1 MTLEVIFDNDF
12 DVSESLVLA
21 LKNASDL
28 TLQEEKKRDSVVNLK
43 IVGNAEM
50 QRLNNEFRNKD
61 RATNVL
67 SFTNDD
73 LSKDVTKNICDIAI
87 SYDFVKQEAK
97 DHGKSFSDH
106 VIHMLV
112 HGIYH
117 ILGYDHEDDIS
128 AEVMES
134 KEIYIL
140 DKLKISNPYN

>member
-21 LKNASDL
+21 LKNAADL

-50 QRLNNEFRNKD
+50 QQLNKEFRNKD

-73 LSKDVTKNICDIAI
+73 LSKDVTKNIGDIAI

-117 ILGYDHEDDIS
+117 ILGYDHENDIS

>member
-21 LKNASDL
+21 LKHAADL

-50 QRLNNEFRNKD
+50 QQLNKEFRNKD

-73 LSKDVTKNICDIAI
+73 LSKDVTKNIGDIAI

>member
-12 DVSESLVLA
+12 DVSENLVLA
-21 LKNASDL
+21 LKNAADL

-50 QRLNNEFRNKD
+50 QQLNKEFRNKD

-73 LSKDVTKNICDIAI
+73 LSKDVTKNIGDIAI

-128 AEVMES
+128 TEVMES

>member
-1 MTLEVIFDNDF
+1 
-12 DVSESLVLA
+12 LA
-21 LKNASDL
+21 LKNAADL

-50 QRLNNEFRNKD
+50 QQLNKEFRNKD

-73 LSKDVTKNICDIAI
+73 LSKDVTKNIGDIAI

>member
-21 LKNASDL
+21 LKNAADL

-43 IVGNAEM
+43 IVGNAEI
-50 QRLNNEFRNKD
+50 QQLNKEFRNKD

-73 LSKDVTKNICDIAI
+73 LSKDVTKNIGDIAI

>member
-21 LKNASDL
+21 LKNAADL

-50 QRLNNEFRNKD
+50 QQLNKEFRNKD

-73 LSKDVTKNICDIAI
+73 LSKDVTKNIGDIAI

-117 ILGYDHEDDIS
+117 ILGYDHEDDTVS
-128 AEVMES
+128 YTHLTLPTKA
-134 KEIYIL
+134 
-140 DKLKISNPYN
+140 

>member
-21 LKNASDL
+21 LKNAADL

-50 QRLNNEFRNKD
+50 QQLNKVFRNKD

-73 LSKDVTKNICDIAI
+73 LSKDVTKNIGDIAI

>member
-21 LKNASDL
+21 LKNAADL

-43 IVGNAEM
+43 IIGNAEM
-50 QRLNNEFRNKD
+50 QQLNKEFRNKD

-73 LSKDVTKNICDIAI
+73 LSKDVTKNIGDIAI

>member
-21 LKNASDL
+21 LKNAADL

-50 QRLNNEFRNKD
+50 QQLNKEFRNKD

-73 LSKDVTKNICDIAI
+73 LSKDVTKNIGDIAI

-97 DHGKSFSDH
+97 DQGKSFSDH

>member
-21 LKNASDL
+21 LKNAADL

-50 QRLNNEFRNKD
+50 QQLNKEFRNKD

-73 LSKDVTKNICDIAI
+73 LSKDVTKNIGDIAI

-128 AEVMES
+128 AEVLES

>member
-12 DVSESLVLA
+12 DVSENLVLA
-21 LKNASDL
+21 LKNAADL

-50 QRLNNEFRNKD
+50 QQLNKEFRNKD

-73 LSKDVTKNICDIAI
+73 LSKDVTKNIGDIAI

-117 ILGYDHEDDIS
+117 ILGYDHENDIS

>member
-21 LKNASDL
+21 LKNAADL

-43 IVGNAEM
+43 ILGNAEM
-50 QRLNNEFRNKD
+50 QKLNKEFRNKD

-73 LSKDVTKNICDIAI
+73 LSKDVTKNIGDIAI

>member
-12 DVSESLVLA
+12 DVSENLVLA
-21 LKNASDL
+21 LKNAADL

-50 QRLNNEFRNKD
+50 QKLNKEFRNKD
-61 RATNVL
+61 RTTNVL

-73 LSKDVTKNICDIAI
+73 LSKDVTKNIGDIAI
-87 SYDFVKQEAK
+87 SFDFVKQEAR

-117 ILGYDHEDDIS
+117 ILGYDHENDEMALI
-128 AEVMES
+128 MEK
-134 KEIYIL
+134 KEINIL
-140 DKLKISNPYN
+140 NKININNPY

>member
-21 LKNASDL
+21 LKNAADL

-50 QRLNNEFRNKD
+50 QKLNKEFRNKD
-61 RATNVL
+61 RTTNVL

-73 LSKDVTKNICDIAI
+73 LSKDVTKNIGDIAI

>member
-21 LKNASDL
+21 LKNAADL
-28 TLQEEKKRDSVVNLK
+28 TLQEEKKCDSVVNLK

-50 QRLNNEFRNKD
+50 QQLNKEFRNKD

-73 LSKDVTKNICDIAI
+73 LSKDVTKNIGDIAI

-140 DKLKISNPYN
+140 DKLKINNPYN

>member
-21 LKNASDL
+21 LKNAADL
-28 TLQEEKKRDSVVNLK
+28 TLQEEKKCDSVVNLK
-43 IVGNAEM
+43 IVGNTEM
-50 QRLNNEFRNKD
+50 QQLNKEFRNKD

-73 LSKDVTKNICDIAI
+73 LSKDVTKNIGDIAI

>member
-21 LKNASDL
+21 LKNAADL

-50 QRLNNEFRNKD
+50 QQLNKEFRNKD

-73 LSKDVTKNICDIAI
+73 LSKDVTKNIGDIAI

-117 ILGYDHEDDIS
+117 ILGYDHEDDVS

>member
-21 LKNASDL
+21 LKNAADL

-43 IVGNAEM
+43 IVGNDEM
-50 QRLNNEFRNKD
+50 QQLNKEFRNKD

-73 LSKDVTKNICDIAI
+73 LSKDVTKNIGDIAI

>member
-21 LKNASDL
+21 LKNAADL

-43 IVGNAEM
+43 IVGYAEM
-50 QRLNNEFRNKD
+50 QQLNKEFRNKD

-73 LSKDVTKNICDIAI
+73 LSKDVTKNIGDIAI

>member
-12 DVSESLVLA
+12 DISESLVLA
-21 LKNASDL
+21 LKNAADL

-50 QRLNNEFRNKD
+50 QQLNKEFRNKD

-73 LSKDVTKNICDIAI
+73 LSKDVTKNIGDIAI

-112 HGIYH
+112 HGIYY

>member
-21 LKNASDL
+21 LKNAADL

-50 QRLNNEFRNKD
+50 QQLNKEFRNKD

-67 SFTNDD
+67 SFTNND
-73 LSKDVTKNICDIAI
+73 LSKDVTKNIGDIAI

>member
-21 LKNASDL
+21 LKNAADL

-50 QRLNNEFRNKD
+50 QKLNKEFRNKD

-73 LSKDVTKNICDIAI
+73 LSKDVTKNIGDIAI

>member
-21 LKNASDL
+21 LKNAADL

-50 QRLNNEFRNKD
+50 QQLNKEFRNKD

-73 LSKDVTKNICDIAI
+73 LSKDVTKNIGDIAI

>member
-21 LKNASDL
+21 LKNAADL
-28 TLQEEKKRDSVVNLK
+28 TLQEEKKCDSVVNLK

-50 QRLNNEFRNKD
+50 QQLNKEFRNKD

-73 LSKDVTKNICDIAI
+73 LSKDVTKNIGDIAI

-97 DHGKSFSDH
+97 DNGKSFSDH

>member
-21 LKNASDL
+21 LKNAADL
-28 TLQEEKKRDSVVNLK
+28 TLQEEKKRDSGVNLK

-50 QRLNNEFRNKD
+50 QQLNKEFRNKD

-73 LSKDVTKNICDIAI
+73 LSKDVTKNIGDIAI

>member
-1 MTLEVIFDNDF
+1 MTLEVIFNNDF

-21 LKNASDL
+21 LKNAADL

-50 QRLNNEFRNKD
+50 QQLNKEFRNKD

-73 LSKDVTKNICDIAI
+73 LSKDVTKNIGDIAI

>member
-12 DVSESLVLA
+12 NVSESLVLA
-21 LKNASDL
+21 LKNAADL

-50 QRLNNEFRNKD
+50 QQLNKEFRNKD

-73 LSKDVTKNICDIAI
+73 LSKDVTKNIGDIAI

>member
-1 MTLEVIFDNDF
+1 MTLEVIYDNDF
-12 DVSESLVLA
+12 DVSENLVLA
-21 LKNASDL
+21 LKNAADL

-50 QRLNNEFRNKD
+50 QQLNKEFRNKD

-73 LSKDVTKNICDIAI
+73 LSKDVTKNIGDIAI

>member
-21 LKNASDL
+21 LKNAADL
-28 TLQEEKKRDSVVNLK
+28 TLQEEKKSDSVVNLK

-50 QRLNNEFRNKD
+50 QQLNKEFRNKD

-73 LSKDVTKNICDIAI
+73 LSKDVTKNIGDIAI

>member
-12 DVSESLVLA
+12 DVSENLVLA
-21 LKNASDL
+21 LKNAADL

-50 QRLNNEFRNKD
+50 QQLNKEFRNKD

-73 LSKDVTKNICDIAI
+73 LSKDVTKNIGDIAI

>member
-21 LKNASDL
+21 LKNAADL

-50 QRLNNEFRNKD
+50 QQLNKEFRNKD

-73 LSKDVTKNICDIAI
+73 LSKDVTKNIGDIAI

-117 ILGYDHEDDIS
+117 ILGYDHKDDIS

>member
-1 MTLEVIFDNDF
+1 MTLEIIFDNDF

-21 LKNASDL
+21 LKNAADL

-50 QRLNNEFRNKD
+50 QQLNKEFRNKD

-73 LSKDVTKNICDIAI
+73 LSKDVTKNIGDIAI

>member
-12 DVSESLVLA
+12 DVSENLVLA
-21 LKNASDL
+21 LKNAADL

-50 QRLNNEFRNKD
+50 QQLNKEFRNKD

-73 LSKDVTKNICDIAI
+73 LSKDVTKNIGDIAI

-97 DHGKSFSDH
+97 DNGKSFSDH

>member
-21 LKNASDL
+21 LKNAADL

-50 QRLNNEFRNKD
+50 QQLNKEFRNKD

-73 LSKDVTKNICDIAI
+73 LSKDVTKNIGDIAI

-140 DKLKISNPYN
+140 NKLKISNPYN

>member
-21 LKNASDL
+21 LKNAADL
-28 TLQEEKKRDSVVNLK
+28 ILQEEKKRDSVVNLK

-50 QRLNNEFRNKD
+50 QQLNKEFRNKD

-73 LSKDVTKNICDIAI
+73 LSKDVTKNIGDIAI